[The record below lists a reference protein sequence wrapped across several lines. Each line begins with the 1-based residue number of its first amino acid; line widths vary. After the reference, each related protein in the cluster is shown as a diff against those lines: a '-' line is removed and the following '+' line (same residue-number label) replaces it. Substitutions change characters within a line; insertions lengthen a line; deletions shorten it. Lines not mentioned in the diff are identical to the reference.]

1 MANTELFVGDGWL
14 VDLGGCLVFAFPGC
28 GWGLLWL
35 AGCCRVPVGVTAAAG
50 LVGDSDWDRG
60 SGWTSAAVRK
70 DEASAGAGLE
80 WITAAAGS

>member
-1 MANTELFVGDGWL
+1 MVGWL
-14 VDLGGCLVFAFPGC
+14 TSAVAWSWFSPAAAGVWPG
-28 GWGLLWL
+28 LPAA
-35 AGCCRVPVGVTAAAG
+35 AGVPGGVTAAAG